1 MSGVEGVVR
10 QAVRILQSVVR
21 PLHRELWERPSNARG
36 PLWTASLWMRVVAGG
51 YLFFREPLP
60 SLVFA
65 AGWGLVRFKTMR
77 KKSHTRPLPYRR
89 HR

>member
-1 MSGVEGVVR
+1 
-10 QAVRILQSVVR
+10 
-21 PLHRELWERPSNARG
+21 
-36 PLWTASLWMRVVAGG
+36 MRVVAGG